1 MHKHLL
7 SVAPMIDCTDRHF
20 RYLIRLISRKVLL
33 YTEMVGINAILANLE
48 RDPLWLDPIEHP
60 VALQLGGSDPKGLA
74 ECARLAEIAG
84 FAEVNLNVGCPSSR
98 VQSGGIGACLMRQ
111 PRLVADC
118 INAMQSQVALPVTVK
133 CRLGVDH
140 DDSYEQLVNFVST
153 VTEGGCNKFIIHARK
168 AWLKGLSP
176 KQNRTIPPLE
186 YEKVYRLKQ
195 DFPSLEIIINGGIK
209 EFAEVDS
216 HLEKTNGVMIG
227 RAVYDNPLLLAKVD
241 QQYYGESVNLVTPK
255 IIINQYCDYMEQQL
269 SAGVKLSV
277 MARHLL
283 GLFQGMPGAKN
294 WRRFLSCHVN
304 QKGADVT
311 VIHEALLQMNQSPIN
326 EA

>member
-1 MHKHLL
+1 
-7 SVAPMIDCTDRHF
+7 MIDCTDRHF

-48 RDPLWLDPIEHP
+48 RDPLRLDPIEHP

-111 PRLVADC
+111 PSLVADC
-118 INAMQSQVALPVTVK
+118 IYAMKSQVVLPVTVK

-153 VTEGGCNKFIIHARK
+153 VNKGGCNKFIIHARK
-168 AWLKGLSP
+168 AWLNGLSP

-209 EFAEVDS
+209 EFAEVDA
-216 HLEKTNGVMIG
+216 HLEKTDGVMIG
-227 RAVYDNPLLLAKVD
+227 RAVYDNPWLLARVD
-241 QQYYGESVNLVTPK
+241 HDYYGEPDNTITPQTV
-255 IIINQYCDYMEQQL
+255 ISRYSHYIEQQL
-269 SAGVKLSV
+269 TSGIRLNV
-277 MARHLL
+277 MTRHLL
-283 GLFQGMPGAKN
+283 GMFQGTPGAKN
-294 WRRFLSCHVN
+294 WRRYLSVQST
-304 QKGADVT
+304 QKGSGVE
-311 VIHEALLQMNQSPIN
+311 VIQKALVALM
-326 EA
+326 